1 MKERMSV
8 FSKPIP
14 RWKTHYKRAVLW
26 MFERRWLTVGQ
37 AQKLLD
43 LADARLA

>member
-1 MKERMSV
+1 VKERMSV

-26 MFERRWLTVGQ
+26 VFERRWLSVT
-37 AQKLLD
+37 ATQKLLD